1 MSDQEPDEP
10 QTYVL
15 THLILG
21 SHSFDIPSTKAEFDA
36 LRKAAFGF
44 DEIVALE
51 NAYAANIE
59 NFIELE
65 KGVTALIVAN
75 AIETFEM
82 EAYDDS
88 RRTAGRLIDNL
99 LSSSRAFMDQCE
111 KRLVKACG
119 RTMKAEFADLKDKV
133 KADSKAFRI
142 MEILR
147 NHAQHAGTSVTSITM
162 GMRRVETEQ
171 EHKVVHTLSPLIQLR
186 YLEADKRLVTSNPEG
201 FEEIR
206 SLATAKKGNIDL
218 MPLIRGYIEGL
229 SAILEGVR
237 TILKPYEEEWAAAD
251 NAAFDRLTEKG
262 GPKSGHA
269 AVIRKGID
277 TVDTEELSRWNIE
290 RIAVLRKRHR
300 TLKNHT
306 KFELRH

>member
-21 SHSFDIPSTKAEFDA
+21 PHSFDIPSTKAEFDA

-88 RRTAGRLIDNL
+88 RRTAGR
-99 LSSSRAFMDQCE
+99 
-111 KRLVKACG
+111 
-119 RTMKAEFADLKDKV
+119 
-133 KADSKAFRI
+133 
-142 MEILR
+142 
-147 NHAQHAGTSVTSITM
+147 
-162 GMRRVETEQ
+162 
-171 EHKVVHTLSPLIQLR
+171 
-186 YLEADKRLVTSNPEG
+186 
-201 FEEIR
+201 
-206 SLATAKKGNIDL
+206 
-218 MPLIRGYIEGL
+218 
-229 SAILEGVR
+229 
-237 TILKPYEEEWAAAD
+237 
-251 NAAFDRLTEKG
+251 
-262 GPKSGHA
+262 
-269 AVIRKGID
+269 
-277 TVDTEELSRWNIE
+277 
-290 RIAVLRKRHR
+290 
-300 TLKNHT
+300 
-306 KFELRH
+306 